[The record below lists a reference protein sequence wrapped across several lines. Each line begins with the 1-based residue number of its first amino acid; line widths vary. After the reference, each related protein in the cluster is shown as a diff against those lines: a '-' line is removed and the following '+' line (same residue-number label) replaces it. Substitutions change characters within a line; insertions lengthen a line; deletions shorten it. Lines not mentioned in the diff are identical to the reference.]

1 MFAFPLRTL
10 LSVAAKTAAIF
21 GTELPDLK
29 ASLDSLDVLEQAMR
43 HFYIRAMV
51 QKSMGEKADWK
62 AVDAAIVQAAA
73 LAEKVAAF
81 RHPKLAAVRL
91 AGELNKKPTEGT
103 LDELLERLKAEFGEA
118 RPDHRPEVVR
128 EPQGSRT

>member
-1 MFAFPLRTL
+1 
-10 LSVAAKTAAIF
+10 LSVAAKTAAIL

-103 LDELLERLKAEFGEA
+103 LDELLERLKASLAKLGPIIDLESC
-118 RPDHRPEVVR
+118 
-128 EPQGSRT
+128 GSRRGREHRAA